1 MMANGTQAGPVVRV
15 VAIWRAAPGHEDRV
29 RQILRE
35 LAENTGRE
43 PGCLGFEVLES
54 ASQPGSFVLNER
66 YAGAGAQREHL
77 ASPHFTRLVLQQA
90 VPILAHR
97 DVQAYQVLVPDAAT
111 GAGSAHAGPAGPPK
125 GNTTA

>member
-1 MMANGTQAGPVVRV
+1 MASDGDFVVRV
-15 VAIWRAAPGHEDRV
+15 VAIWRAAPGREEKV

-35 LAENTGRE
+35 LAETTSRE

-66 YAGAGAQREHL
+66 YASASAQQDHL
-77 ASPHFTRLVLQQA
+77 ASAHFSSLVLQQA

-97 DVQAYQVLVPDAAT
+97 DVQTYQVLVPDTAT
-111 GAGSAHAGPAGPPK
+111 GGKRAHAGPADPWK
-125 GNTTA
+125 GSTTA